1 MKRYLARQPIFNS
14 ERAVYGYE
22 LLYRSGTEN
31 HCNALHADMAS
42 ASSVDSLLLFGIE
55 RLTPGC
61 RAFINCT
68 RDFLLRDF
76 ATMLPKDR
84 VVLEI
89 LESIQMD
96 RQVVEACRC
105 LKQAGYLLALDDF
118 LDHPDWKPLV
128 SLADFI
134 KVDLLLTSPADQLR
148 LARAY
153 LPMNIR
159 MVAEKVENYDE
170 FHRTQQMGYNYSQ
183 GYFFSRPEIMSRSDI
198 PSNKLN
204 HLLVLQA
211 VNREVMD
218 IADVSD
224 RIKAEASLS
233 FRLLRYLN
241 SPAFPLIVEVHSIPH
256 ALSLLGERGVRRW
269 VSMIA
274 VACMADG
281 KPAELMTLPLIR
293 ARFCEL
299 LGPPARLAARGNDL
313 FLLGLL
319 SAMDAILDMRMSDVL
334 QEITIRSDIR
344 DALIGR
350 PNALRDIF
358 DLVLNYERGNF
369 EEIASASQRLG
380 IGEEVIPA
388 LYLESVDW
396 AQQILSGHNEK
407 ELTPA

>member
-1 MKRYLARQPIFNS
+1 MVA
-14 ERAVYGYE
+14 
-22 LLYRSGTEN
+22 
-31 HCNALHADMAS
+31 
-42 ASSVDSLLLFGIE
+42 
-55 RLTPGC
+55 
-61 RAFINCT
+61 
-68 RDFLLRDF
+68 
-76 ATMLPKDR
+76 
-84 VVLEI
+84 
-89 LESIQMD
+89 
-96 RQVVEACRC
+96 ACRR

-134 KVDLLLTSPADQLR
+134 KVDLLATSPADQLR

-170 FHRTQQMGYNYSQ
+170 FHRTQQMGYNYFQ

-299 LGPPARLAARGNDL
+299 LGPSARLAARGNDL